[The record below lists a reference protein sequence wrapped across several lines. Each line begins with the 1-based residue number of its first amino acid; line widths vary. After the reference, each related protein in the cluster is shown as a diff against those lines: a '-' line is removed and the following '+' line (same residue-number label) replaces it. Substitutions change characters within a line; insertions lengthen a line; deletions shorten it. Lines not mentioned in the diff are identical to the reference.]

1 MSFDPI
7 ESLRSAGVPV
17 EVLNEEQRSVLTSLS
32 ESEVSTLSTIQSRL
46 NAAAGDVEGQHNFT
60 IIL

>member
-7 ESLRSAGVPV
+7 ETLRSAGLPV
-17 EVLNEEQRSVLTSLS
+17 EVLNEQQRTVLSALS
-32 ESEVSTLSTIQSRL
+32 EPEVRTLSTIQSRL
-46 NAAAGDVEGQHNFT
+46 NAAAGDVEGQHVF